1 MCVCVCVCECVC
13 ECLSVCVCVSVFVSV
28 SVSVCVTVKVCERVS
43 KGVRYQN
50 TEACAFATFALVFH
64 RVNSNPQPPIPR
76 CTIAIRP
83 FAASFVGFA
92 AWAFATGNSLNFS
105 SAAFFLACLGIF
117 EVRRISSRRCRLWC
131 SSLHHPTNTFT
142 RANTHA
148 HTHTLSLSLL

>member
-1 MCVCVCVCECVC
+1 MCVC
-13 ECLSVCVCVSVFVSV
+13 LCVSVCLCLCLCLCL
-28 SVSVCVTVKVCERVS
+28 SVCVTVKVCERVS

-117 EVRRISSRRCRLWC
+117 EVRRISSRCCSLWC

-142 RANTHA
+142 RANTHTNT
-148 HTHTLSLSLL
+148 HTHSLSLL